1 MFEPAPYLRPTYF
14 LDSDNPA
21 VVEYAHKHSRHD
33 ASPEENAVSLY
44 YAVRDDFM
52 YNPYK
57 IDLRPTGL
65 KASDLLNRNYG
76 YCVEKAVLLAAV
88 ARVVGI
94 PTRLSF
100 FNVRNHIATE
110 KVERVLQTDLLV
122 FHGCTELWLSGRWV
136 KATPAFNV
144 ALCRKLNVP
153 TLEFDGKEDSIF
165 QQFDHSGNVFMDYV
179 HEYGAFHDL
188 PYDLFFGELRK
199 HYSSVINDEQ
209 LAKSGLM
216 IDLNALAA

>member
-1 MFEPAPYLRPTYF
+1 MFESAPYLRPTYF
-14 LDSDNPA
+14 LDSDNPT
-21 VVEYAHKHSRHD
+21 VIEYAHKHSQRD
-33 ASPEENAVSLY
+33 ASPEENAMRLY

-136 KATPAFNV
+136 KATPAFNA
-144 ALCRKLNVP
+144 ALCTKLNVP

-165 QQFDHSGNVFMDYV
+165 QQFDHAGNVFMDYV

-188 PYDLFFGELRK
+188 PYDLFLGELRR
-199 HYSSVINDEQ
+199 HYSAVITDEH
-209 LAKSGLM
+209 LVKSGWM

>member
-1 MFEPAPYLRPTYF
+1 MLEPAPYLRPTYF

-21 VVEYAHKHSRHD
+21 VVEYAHKHSQHD

-136 KATPAFNV
+136 KATPAFNA

-165 QQFDHSGNVFMDYV
+165 QQFDYSGNVFMDYV

-216 IDLNALAA
+216 IDLNALAG

>member
-1 MFEPAPYLRPTYF
+1 MLEPAPYLRPTYF

-21 VVEYAHKHSRHD
+21 VVEYAYKHSRHD

-136 KATPAFNV
+136 KATPAFNA